1 VAVVVEVVLVVPLQE
16 VLLVNLMEKLVK
28 EIQRQKSKPQIA

>member
-28 EIQRQKSKPQIA
+28 EIQRLKSKQLIA